1 MLMDN
6 VETMPGQTVAT
17 LFSPLLCKSSDNVE
31 AISNRSNSDNIDS
44 VFTERMFKQS

>member
-6 VETMPGQTVAT
+6 VETMPGETVAT
-17 LFSPLLCKSSDNVE
+17 LFSPLLSKSSDNAE
-31 AISNRSNSDNIDS
+31 TISTRPDSDNIES